1 MGFGYIQASDPKLYG
16 PGLPSSSAPSKSGI
30 RSILRPSV
38 ISNQVLVRKLPW
50 GEGFL
55 ESFPVYTLPGH
66 TGVHGEVM
74 CFSS

>member
-1 MGFGYIQASDPKLYG
+1 MGFGYMQASGSKLYG
-16 PGLPSSSAPSKSGI
+16 PGLPSSSAPSKPVS

-66 TGVHGEVM
+66 TGVHREVM